1 MRSLHNSDIIIIGA
15 GIAGLAAGCYAQMNG
30 YRTQIF
36 ELHDL
41 PGGLCTAWQRKGY
54 VFDGCIHYL
63 FGSGAGQPFYS
74 LWEELGA
81 VRGRQF
87 VHHDEFMRIA
97 GSNGQ
102 TLVVYTDPDRLE
114 RHMKELSPA
123 DSRPI
128 EAFCRG
134 IRAFQNFDLS
144 LLQQKP
150 KALMGATDWSRL
162 GLKMLPFVGLVA
174 KWGTLS
180 AEEFASRFK
189 DPFLRRAVPQMF
201 AWTSIPMMV
210 GMSLLAYARNG
221 NAGFPVG
228 ASLEFA
234 RAIER
239 RYLELGGEIYY
250 NSQVERVLTSN
261 NRAVGVR
268 LYNNEEYFSDRVI
281 SACDGRG
288 TLFHLL
294 GGKYLNAQLKRLYD
308 GHLPV
313 HSQLQVSLGVNRD
326 LSDEPHWVTHL
337 LDIPVIIAGEERY
350 EIGVKH
356 YCFDPSLAPAGK
368 SVMIA
373 MLGTPYDY
381 WQRIYGRSLYNAE
394 QIQESGILID
404 RLEQLYPGIKAD
416 IEYIDVATPLSYERY
431 TGNWQGSS
439 CGWLLTKETMFLSI
453 FGLPKTL
460 PGLSHFYAI
469 GQWVEPGGSVPVVA
483 MSGRNIIQQI
493 CHEDRKAFVATTPSQ

>member
-1 MRSLHNSDIIIIGA
+1 MNSSTDIIIIGA

-41 PGGLCTAWQRKGY
+41 PGGLCTAWERKGY
-54 VFDGCIHYL
+54 IFDGCIHYL
-63 FGSGAGQPFYS
+63 FGSGAGQPFYR

-81 VRGRQF
+81 VQGRQF
-87 VHHDEFMRIA
+87 VHHDEFMRITGA
-97 GSNGQ
+97 DGQ

-114 RHMKELSPA
+114 EQMKELSPA
-123 DSRPI
+123 DSRLI
-128 EAFCRG
+128 EQFCQG
-134 IRAFQNFDLS
+134 IRAFRCFDLS

-150 KALMGATDWSRL
+150 KALMGPTDWSRL

-174 KWGTLS
+174 KWGTIS
-180 AEEFASRFK
+180 AREFGDRFQ
-189 DPFLRRAVPQMF
+189 DPFLRRAIPQMF
-201 AWTSIPMMV
+201 AWTSIPVMV
-210 GMSLLAYARNG
+210 GMSLLAYAHNQ

-228 ASLEFA
+228 ASLAFA
-234 RAIER
+234 RAIEK
-239 RYLELGGEIYY
+239 RYLELGGAIQY
-250 NSQVERVLTSN
+250 NSQVERILVEN

-268 LYNNEEYFSDRVI
+268 LYNNEAYRARRVI

-294 GGKYLNAQLKRLYD
+294 GGQYLTPQLQKLYNSR
-308 GHLPV
+308 LPV

-326 LSDEPHWVTHL
+326 LSGEPHWVTYL
-337 LDIPVIIAGEERY
+337 LDKPVVIAGEERY
-350 EIGVKH
+350 EIGVKN
-356 YCFDPSLAPAGK
+356 YGFDPTLAPAGK
-368 SVMIA
+368 SAVIVM
-373 MLGTPYDY
+373 LTTPYDY

-416 IEYIDVATPLSYERY
+416 IEYVDVATPLSYERY

-460 PGLSHFYAI
+460 PGLDNFYAI

-493 CHEDRKAFVATTPSQ
+493 CHEDKKMFVATTPRP